1 MVKIIATF
9 NDYTEAQALVSRLSD
24 SGIKTD
30 LFSIIDAQPKL
41 QTTRRVGLGLAIGL
55 GVLAALFV
63 PNISYWH
70 LSLPIS
76 LHLLGVIGFRMLTGA
91 ATGGAVEF
99 LFNKAILPR
108 TISARSDR
116 FSVALESDFETI
128 QQVQLT
134 FESFYSSHNER
145 LFDLVQK
152 YGYEHQSFLSLYDG
166 SEVWF
171 AANNDAAVVFRR
183 VGHVAIV
190 TAAPMAAREEWEAVT
205 AQFLSFC
212 QKQNLDCLML
222 PISQEFSEVARACG
236 MGLLPVGESGYFKLP
251 EWKPAG
257 DRARKV
263 RAGVNQ
269 ARGAGLT
276 VKVFDPESEMSF
288 VMRKEIDQLCE
299 DWIESR
305 EIDALG
311 WLLELSPFKFSEQKR
326 YFLAHNA
333 AGKLEGMLACSPIPA
348 RNGWYLEDLIRSPNS
363 ERGVSELL
371 IVEALKQLAAEG
383 AELATLGTSPLANIQ
398 PGEQFRLIVR
408 GLQLIY
414 DRFDSY
420 YHFKQLHRFK
430 AKFAPTFTDTEYLAV
445 WPPHARLR
453 MVRAAILVLD
463 PRGLTGMTSAKLRK
477 LWKKFNR
484 N

>member
-1 MVKIIATF
+1 MVQIIATF
-9 NDYTEAQALVSRLSD
+9 NDFTEAQALITRLSD
-24 SGIKTD
+24 AGIAPS

-41 QTTRRVGLGLAIGL
+41 QTTRRIGLGLAISL

-63 PNISYWH
+63 PNISYWQ

-76 LHLLGVIGFRMLTGA
+76 LHLFGVIAFRMLTGA
-91 ATGGAVEF
+91 VTGGAVEL
-99 LFNKAILPR
+99 LFHTAILPG
-108 TISARSDR
+108 TISLKSDR

-128 QQVQLT
+128 QPAQLT
-134 FESFYSSHNER
+134 FESFYTANNER
-145 LFDLVQK
+145 LFGLVQK

-171 AANNDAAVVFRR
+171 AADNDAAVVFRR
-183 VGHVAIV
+183 IGRVAIV
-190 TAAPMAAREEWEAVT
+190 TAAPLAAREELKTVT
-205 AQFLSFC
+205 QQFLAFC
-212 QKQNLDCLML
+212 QQQNLDCLML
-222 PISQEFSEVARACG
+222 PISKEFSEIARACG

-257 DRARKV
+257 DRAKKV

-276 VKVFDPESEMSF
+276 VKAFDPESEMSF
-288 VMRKEIDQLCE
+288 VLRKEIDQLCE

-311 WLLELSPFKFSEQKR
+311 WLLELNPFKFSEQKR

-333 AGKLEGMLACSPIPA
+333 AGKLAGMLACSPIPA
-348 RNGWYLEDLIRSPNS
+348 RNGWYLEDLIRSSNS

-371 IVEALKQLAAEG
+371 VVEALKQLAAEG
-383 AELATLGTSPLANIQ
+383 AELATLGTSPLANIKV
-398 PGEQFRLIVR
+398 GEQFRLTTRI
-408 GLQLIY
+408 LQFIY
-414 DRFDSY
+414 ERFDSY

-430 AKFAPTFTDTEYLAV
+430 AKFAPTFTDTEYLAI
-445 WPPHARLR
+445 WPPRARMR

-477 LWKKFNR
+477 LWKKFQQ
-484 N
+484 